1 MRPTA
6 QPWHTCAVAAQDHAR
21 DDRNIGVFR
30 LAASLLPVIRD
41 MPTLRS
47 MPSAPTRRPTITVI
61 DTDHTWRMIEVGCHR
76 TDLAV
81 PADVRAREL
90 QGLSPVRTVVNL
102 AAPNALHTIA
112 ALRAGGFMRRF
123 WGTIALPCSPLALPL
138 GMVEVL
144 PRPFKAGTL
153 FERFRGWV
161 PQQAKI
167 VAVSNRP
174 EEFIPLRTALAREGF
189 SVSLAW
195 DAGQAAD
202 LLGMIKADVVLVD
215 LDMPHGGHATV
226 AALSGNGH
234 VPNLVLVPGRGDDAV
249 AFTATL
255 RSPKTI
261 AKLKKR
267 HDVLEH
273 FLHEGE
279 SAVRHSHR
287 IQGTFGAPSLQPFAM
302 TA

>member
-1 MRPTA
+1 VRATGVCWHSCVIAA
-6 QPWHTCAVAAQDHAR
+6 QPPAPYHGGVR
-21 DDRNIGVFR
+21 VFR
-30 LAASLLPVIRD
+30 LAASLLLVIRD

-61 DTDHTWRMIEVGCHR
+61 DTDQSWRLSEVGCHR

-81 PADVRAREL
+81 PVDVRAQEL
-90 QGLSPVRTVVNL
+90 QGLSPVRTVINL

-112 ALRAGGFMRRF
+112 ALRAGGYMRRF
-123 WGTIALPCSPLALPL
+123 WGTIALNGSPLALPL
-138 GMVEVL
+138 GMVEAM
-144 PRPFKAGTL
+144 PRPFKVGAL
-153 FERFRGWV
+153 FERLRGWV
-161 PQQAKI
+161 PQGAKI

-174 EEFIPLRTALAREGF
+174 EEFIPMRTALAREGF

-195 DAGQAAD
+195 DATQAAD
-202 LLGMIKADVVLVD
+202 LLGMMTADLVIVD
-215 LDMPHGGHATV
+215 LDMPHGAHAAV
-226 AALSGNGH
+226 AALSSHGH

-255 RSPKTI
+255 RNPKII
-261 AKLKKR
+261 AKLQKR

-279 SAVRHSHR
+279 SAARHSTR
-287 IQGTFGAPSLQPFAM
+287 IQGTIGAPSLQSFAM